1 MPHKGICQ
9 IVNALMCGWNISPI
23 QKQSALGSE
32 PDLSWTGHW
41 ISKHSVTLTFLG
53 EVANMTIDM
62 ESVIK

>member
-32 PDLSWTGHW
+32 PDCPGLAIGYQN
-41 ISKHSVTLTFLG
+41 IQ
-53 EVANMTIDM
+53 
-62 ESVIK
+62 